1 MYSTYTCTCTCLQ
14 YSLTH
19 SSYFSQCYG
28 YDCQKRS
35 NLLAIDTDTLL
46 FTAGNYLVFVSISTG
61 GHTYLRS
68 LGGKS
73 IGAITV
79 SIILNTSIIIIIII
93 IILVHV
99 CTCNSNS
106 IILIL
111 MLFAISLYALLYH
124 TSMCRVD

>member
-1 MYSTYTCTCTCLQ
+1 MYMYTLSPSLSRPLYAFSLFLIPYILQ

-19 SSYFSQCYG
+19 SYYSQCYG

-46 FTAGNYLVFVSISTG
+46 YTAGNYLVFVSISTG
-61 GHTYLRS
+61 GHIYLRS

-79 SIILNTSIIIIIII
+79 SVIL
-93 IILVHV
+93 
-99 CTCNSNS
+99 
-106 IILIL
+106 
-111 MLFAISLYALLYH
+111 
-124 TSMCRVD
+124 